1 MSVETAVNSI
11 GLKEIVKDQPSF
23 FLCNQHSCCNNT
35 GLKCMRDHMRVH
47 HFTEVKHSL
56 FHRWSTRDQSRQN
69 LEQAE
74 ANAKRQNRVRRVGN
88 PMQEQYYWSAAY
100 INKSELTKD
109 RQKTHFEYKGRE
121 LLTGATH
128 WGRAGNCKGG
138 RYIKTGRAGPVK
150 NVFLASILSCKVE
163 LVMWNLWFVPN

>member
-11 GLKEIVKDQPSF
+11 SLKEIVKDQPSF
-23 FLCNQHSCCNNT
+23 FLSNQHSCCNNT
-35 GLKCMRDHMRVH
+35 ELKCMRDHMRVH

-74 ANAKRQNRVRRVGN
+74 AKAKRQNRVRRVGN
-88 PMQEQYYWSAAY
+88 PMQEQYYWSAY

-121 LLTGATH
+121 LLTDATH

-150 NVFLASILSCKVE
+150 SVFLASILSCKVE
-163 LVMWNLWFVPN
+163 LVMWNLCFVPN